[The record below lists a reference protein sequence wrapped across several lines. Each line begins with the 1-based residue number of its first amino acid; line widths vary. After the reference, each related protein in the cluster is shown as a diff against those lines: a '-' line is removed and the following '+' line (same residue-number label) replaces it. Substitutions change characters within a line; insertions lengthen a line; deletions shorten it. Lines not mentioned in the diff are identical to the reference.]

1 MLEATR
7 PHEPLRNGCLPDT
20 SRLPPGYALD
30 TCDPDVLLLLR
41 PDGTSAAV
49 FSARGVSADGI
60 LDAAGEDC
68 GRRSLRGILR
78 RYLRPSARPSA

>member
-7 PHEPLRNGCLPDT
+7 PHVPLRNGCLLDA
-20 SRLPPGYALD
+20 SQLPPGYALD

-49 FSARGVSADGI
+49 FSARGVSAEGI
-60 LDAAGEDC
+60 MEAAGQDC
-68 GRRSLRGILR
+68 GRRTLR
-78 RYLRPSARPSA
+78 